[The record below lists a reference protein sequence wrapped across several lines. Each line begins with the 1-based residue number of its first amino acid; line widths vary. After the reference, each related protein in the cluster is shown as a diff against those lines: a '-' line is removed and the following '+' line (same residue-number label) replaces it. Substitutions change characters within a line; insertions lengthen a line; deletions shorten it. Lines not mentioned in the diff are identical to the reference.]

1 MYNVRD
7 CFLLPNQKIYVFTK
21 QKEKMRVVIYARV
34 STDDKDQD
42 PERQRMK
49 CEQYAELHNHEVL
62 GYYYDKTSGN
72 SNPYERK
79 GFTDCLICKPEAVI
93 IYEISRFSREHPA
106 KVLRRLQELKDRGIK
121 IISIT
126 EPAFNMEG
134 EMSDL
139 LQYIMAWF
147 NNYFLTNLKR
157 NIKSGIEKA
166 RKQGKQIGR
175 AGVKFNKL
183 RAYHMLFVENKSQR
197 EVSKELNVS
206 LTTINRSKKV
216 WEKNPPSL

>member
-1 MYNVRD
+1 M
-7 CFLLPNQKIYVFTK
+7 K
-21 QKEKMRVVIYARV
+21 VVIYARV

-49 CEQYAELHNHEVL
+49 CEQYAELHNHDVL
-62 GYYYDKTSGN
+62 GYYFDKVSG
-72 SNPYERK
+72 STNPYDRE
-79 GFTDCLICKPEAVI
+79 GFIKCLVCKPEAVI

-121 IISIT
+121 MVSIT

-147 NNYFLTNLKR
+147 NNYFLINLKR
-157 NIKSGIEKA
+157 NIRSGIEKA
-166 RKQGKQIGR
+166 RSQGKQIGR
-175 AGVKFNKL
+175 AKVKFNRL
-183 RAYHMLFVENKSQR
+183 RAYHLLFVEKKSQR
-197 EVSKELNVS
+197 FVSSELGVS
-206 LTTINRSKKV
+206 LATINRFKKV
-216 WEKNPPSL
+216 SEKTLPSL